1 MIKKKQLTKSSENKI
16 IFGICGGLGEYFGLD
31 PILFRLAFIIL
42 SFAGGG
48 GVLIYLLLALFIPT
62 AEK

>member
-1 MIKKKQLTKSSENKI
+1 MTKKKQLIKSSENKI
-16 IFGICGGLGEYFGLD
+16 IFGVCGGLGEYFEVD

-48 GVLIYLLLALFIPT
+48 GILIYLLFALLMP
-62 AEK
+62 ASEK